1 MSAGEVSEYLLERV
15 GWVTEVDCME
25 EAQPALLQWAKE
37 TKRNGHGDALD
48 LQTLATCRKP
58 RCEAINE
65 AINKRFRCHR

>member
-1 MSAGEVSEYLLERV
+1 
-15 GWVTEVDCME
+15 ME